1 MEADAGPV
9 QAIVV
14 QPRSVADAYRLRAKF
29 QPQGTIAVFPA
40 EVLVELYQLLGDIG
54 ALVRVLSAC
63 YQMLAIAGV
72 ALALAAL
79 LNSRQRQFVLLRT
92 MGATRS
98 YLVLVAGLEVGSVL
112 MLGMGTG
119 CLLGW
124 VGAQALAA
132 VLGNRLGLDVMPSL
146 AAEDVLVLVPVA
158 IAGLAAAGAAM
169 TATYRRSLGVQLKS
183 G

>member
-1 MEADAGPV
+1 MAADAGPV

-14 QPRSVADAYRLRAKF
+14 QPRSVADAYRLRAQF
-29 QPQGTIAVFPA
+29 RTQGTTAVFPA
-40 EVLVELYQLLGDIG
+40 EVLVELYELLGDVG
-54 ALVRVLSAC
+54 ALVRVLSVC
-63 YQMLAIAGV
+63 YQILAIAGV

-112 MLGMGTG
+112 VLGIATG

-124 VGAQALAA
+124 AGALALAA
-132 VLGNRLGLDVMPSL
+132 VLGDRLGLDVVPSF
-146 AAEDVLVLVPVA
+146 AVEDALVLVPVS
-158 IAGLAAAGAAM
+158 IAGLAVAAAAM
-169 TATYRRSLGVQLKS
+169 VATYRRPLGAQLKTS
-183 G
+183 